1 MDKYEALSKPVAR
14 CISKLSN
21 QIRRRIDALA
31 SKDEFS
37 GAQGRVLHFILSQP
51 EELFQR
57 DVEEEFG
64 LRPPTA
70 TEILKKMEQNGLIR
84 REPTAYDARL
94 KQIIVS
100 EKAMQYQKPVM
111 DGLMQLEED
120 LTEGISKEELAVF
133 LQVVEKMTENMERA
147 GMQQP

>member
-1 MDKYEALSKPVAR
+1 MKSLSKPVAR

-21 QIRRRIDALA
+21 QIRRRIEALA

-37 GAQGRVLHFILSQP
+37 GAQGRVLHFILSQQ

-64 LRPPTA
+64 FRPPTA

-84 REPTAYDARL
+84 RQAAAYDARR

-100 EKAMQYQKPVM
+100 EKAMKYQDQVM
-111 DGLMQLEED
+111 DGLMRLEED
-120 LTEGISKEELAVF
+120 LTQGISEEELQIF
-133 LQVVEKMTENMERA
+133 LRVIEKMTENLEGPQA
-147 GMQQP
+147 